1 VKALG
6 HRPVILPPHLVAK
19 YRSGNKTDRNDVKAL
34 LEAYRNEDLKA
45 VPMKSV
51 TQQVIT
57 ALHRLRAAW
66 MKERIARINTVR
78 GLLRELGF
86 FIPVGAREVRP
97 AVWDLIAD
105 ADSGLPEA
113 LREPFAEICL
123 EIAELEERIKVTEKR
138 LADLAKEL
146 PVVERLMT
154 IPGIGILSATALVAF
169 VGDIHRFATARHFA
183 SYLGL
188 TPSERSSGERRSL
201 GGISKRGDRYLRTL
215 LIQGARALISATK
228 QFGNTDRMRDWAIRL
243 EQRRNNKKARVALA
257 NKPARVVWAIWQT
270 DGAVY
275 EAKPIAA

>member
-1 VKALG
+1 VLLEACGTAHHWARKVKALG

-57 ALHRLRAAW
+57 ALHRLIAGW

-97 AVWDLIAD
+97 AVWDLIAN

-146 PVVERLMT
+146 SVVERLMT

-169 VGDIHRFATARHFA
+169 VGDIHRFATARPFQATSA
-183 SYLGL
+183 SHPLSVPAASVG
-188 TPSERSSGERRSL
+188 PWVVSASVEI
-201 GGISKRGDRYLRTL
+201 GISELSSSKE
-215 LIQGARALISATK
+215 
-228 QFGNTDRMRDWAIRL
+228 L
-243 EQRRNNKKARVALA
+243 E
-257 NKPARVVWAIWQT
+257 P
-270 DGAVY
+270 
-275 EAKPIAA
+275 